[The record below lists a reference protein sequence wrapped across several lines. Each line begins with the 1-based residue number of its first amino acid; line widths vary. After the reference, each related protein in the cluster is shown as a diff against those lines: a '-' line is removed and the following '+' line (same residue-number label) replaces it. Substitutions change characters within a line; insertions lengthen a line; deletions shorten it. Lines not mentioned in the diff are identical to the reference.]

1 MRIVSRVLATTAL
14 TAIAL
19 GGAATASQAGGHPDS
34 RMRISPHMPKAGAHV
49 VISVKSGCEDRRMT
63 AKSFGLAREV
73 TLHRQSHRTFV
84 GAARVKDDAKPG
96 RTYWVRAHC
105 RSSGDAVVGHFTVGH
120 RAWRGSQAGEGG
132 GSGGVNAGTAAAGT
146 GLVALAAG
154 GSVLALRRRRDDTG

>member
-1 MRIVSRVLATTAL
+1 MRIISRLLATTAL

-19 GGAATASQAGGHPDS
+19 GGAATASQADGHPDS
-34 RMRISPHMPKAGAHV
+34 RMRISPHMPKAGSHV

-63 AKSFGLAREV
+63 AKSFGLAHEV
-73 TLHRQSHRTFV
+73 TLHRQGHRSFA
-84 GAARVKDDAKPG
+84 GSGKVKADAKPG

-120 RAWRGSQAGEGG
+120 HAWRGSHAGEGG
-132 GSGGVNAGTAAAGT
+132 SSGGNAGTAVAGT

-154 GSVLALRRRRDDTG
+154 GSVLALRRRRDDTA